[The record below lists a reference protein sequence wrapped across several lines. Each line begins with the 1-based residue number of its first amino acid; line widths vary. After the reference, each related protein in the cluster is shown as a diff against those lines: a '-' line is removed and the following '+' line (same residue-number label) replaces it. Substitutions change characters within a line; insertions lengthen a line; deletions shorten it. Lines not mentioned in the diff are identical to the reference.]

1 MSNLIIQSMT
11 KNDTKTLEIELEYQK
26 TVWVKDTIH
35 VKVPHNIDTSSYVK
49 NKEFYNEHESA
60 IKVVKSEEDSGT
72 VETADTVN
80 VLAYKIIE

>member
-1 MSNLIIQSMT
+1 MT
-11 KNDTKTLEIELEYQK
+11 KNGAKTLEIELEYQK

-35 VKVPHNIDTSSYVK
+35 VKVPHNADIQNYVE

-60 IKVVKSEEDSGT
+60 IKVVKSEEDSET

-80 VLAYKIIE
+80 VLAYKVI